1 MTSEGSTGKYPE
13 YRKRLGPG
21 WWLSN
26 QRYTTYMI
34 RELTSFFVSI
44 YAIIYIYQLS
54 LLAMGNFSSY
64 DSFVR
69 NPATIVFSIIALF
82 FTLYHAFTWFYLIGR
97 IQPIKLGR
105 NKSTTPLQA
114 LAINLVLLL
123 VISYAVVYL
132 FILR

>member
-1 MTSEGSTGKYPE
+1 
-13 YRKRLGPG
+13 
-21 WWLSN
+21 
-26 QRYTTYMI
+26 MI

-64 DSFVR
+64 DIFIR
-69 NPATIVFSIIALF
+69 NPATIGFSIIALF

>member
-1 MTSEGSTGKYPE
+1 
-13 YRKRLGPG
+13 
-21 WWLSN
+21 
-26 QRYTTYMI
+26 MI

-64 DSFVR
+64 DIFVR
-69 NPATIVFSIIALF
+69 NPATIGFSIIALF

-123 VISYAVVYL
+123 VISYVVVYL